1 MMGLNES
8 TAKYI
13 RSMSE
18 MTENIRGIYF
28 NSSYMEAVQNAQR
41 MASAIRGVY
50 DNPGYMKV
58 VESARRMVETLNS
71 SIPNLYY
78 NPSLIKSTNRIL
90 EALSNS
96 KIYSDNA
103 MKSMLSSIS
112 KAIEPQMILLNQNN
126 ILEITRR
133 HFESVEFSSQNLSF
147 MMKNL
152 QEAISNSEELYDNSV
167 DWEIDDSEIS
177 ESIEFAVTGNLSQD
191 EIEERNKKSGGGF
204 VLCLK
209 NILIWLMV
217 TILSGYIQYA
227 FQPIYETADRILLKK
242 EANKDSINIGY
253 VEPGSKITIHSNKD
267 GYTEISCEYEDG
279 VVQGYAE
286 KREIDNNTKV
296 VYKSLS
302 DDEVVF
308 VANCMMLMSEYW
320 DVDLNET
327 NERLNVKYNIVRD
340 YIVPN
345 YNKFS
350 EMDFD
355 ELADNISQEY
365 NSRVSKQR
373 K

>member
-1 MMGLNES
+1 MW
-8 TAKYI
+8 
-13 RSMSE
+13 
-18 MTENIRGIYF
+18 
-28 NSSYMEAVQNAQR
+28 
-41 MASAIRGVY
+41 
-50 DNPGYMKV
+50 
-58 VESARRMVETLNS
+58 
-71 SIPNLYY
+71 
-78 NPSLIKSTNRIL
+78 
-90 EALSNS
+90 
-96 KIYSDNA
+96 
-103 MKSMLSSIS
+103 
-112 KAIEPQMILLNQNN
+112 NQ
-126 ILEITRR
+126 
-133 HFESVEFSSQNLSF
+133 
-147 MMKNL
+147 
-152 QEAISNSEELYDNSV
+152 
-167 DWEIDDSEIS
+167 
-177 ESIEFAVTGNLSQD
+177 
-191 EIEERNKKSGGGF
+191 
-204 VLCLK
+204 
-209 NILIWLMV
+209 
-217 TILSGYIQYA
+217 
-227 FQPIYETADRILLKK
+227 
-242 EANKDSINIGY
+242 
-253 VEPGSKITIHSNKD
+253 D